1 MTQRLHERFES
12 WIGRTLTDASGH
24 KIGKVEDI
32 YTDDDT
38 GQPEWLAVVTGHVGS
53 NVSFVPLTGATPV
66 GDDLQVQFPKDQVK
80 EAPNA
85 GSDGILSEEE
95 EARLYAHYGLDYDQ
109 ERVRLQRWVE
119 SERGG
124 SEMEGG
130 DRRPLG
136 TAGSVETDDEMR
148 RRHDDTLGSV
158 ETDDGLRRRHDGTP
172 MSGRPGSSWADDEEI
187 DDDHEPLSHAR
198 TEPVEVSPQDRRR

>member
-1 MTQRLHERFES
+1 MTQHLHEQYES

-38 GQPEWLAVVTGHVGS
+38 GQPEWLAVVTGHFGS
-53 NVSFVPLTGATPV
+53 NVSFVPLAGAAPT

-80 EAPNA
+80 DAPNA
-85 GSDGILSEEE
+85 GSDGRLSEEE

-119 SERGG
+119 REGTGGAPMAYETAGTERSRLVDG
-124 SEMEGG
+124 EE
-130 DRRPLG
+130 RRPVG
-136 TAGSVETDDEMR
+136 VPGSIETDDELVR
-148 RRHDDTLGSV
+148 RDEVT
-158 ETDDGLRRRHDGTP
+158 T
-172 MSGRPGSSWADDEEI
+172 MSDRPAPRSWAHDEEI
-187 DDDHEPLSHAR
+187 VDDRQPLVHTR
-198 TEPVEVSPQDRRR
+198 TEPVEVASEGYRR